1 MMRVVIT
8 RPREHFESAAGAL
21 RSRGMEPICFPT
33 IQIKT
38 VRGSQDLEAAL
49 NRLDQIDWAVFT
61 SANAVEAVWA
71 RLEQL
76 GTTLPQKL
84 RIAAVG
90 PKTAEQ
96 LAARGRSPDF
106 VPENYIAEAILP
118 GLGDL
123 SGKKVFLPLA
133 DLAKDTLEK
142 AIDQAGGTPIR
153 VTAYHTIPTEP
164 DPEALAEIRKGID
177 AVAFTSGS
185 TARNFAT
192 LITSAGLD
200 PFQLPGNPL
209 IACIGPKTEA
219 AARCVGFSVDVVA
232 EEYTL
237 EGLLDALITASRK

>member
-1 MMRVVIT
+1 MRVVIT
-8 RPREHFESAAGAL
+8 RPRKHFDSAAEAL
-21 RSRGMEPICFPT
+21 RARAVVPIYFPT
-33 IQIKT
+33 IQITT
-38 VRGSQDLEAAL
+38 VRESQDLEAAL
-49 NRLDQIDWAVFT
+49 NRLDEIDWAVFT

-106 VPENYIAEAILP
+106 VPQTYIAEAILP

-133 DLAKDTLEK
+133 DLAQDTL
-142 AIDQAGGTPIR
+142 ARAVDQAGGTPIQ
-153 VTAYHTIPTEP
+153 VTAYHTIPAKP
-164 DPEALAEIRKGID
+164 DPNALQEIRNGVD

-185 TARNFAT
+185 TARNFAALVAT
-192 LITSAGLD
+192 AGLD
-200 PFQLPGNPL
+200 PFDLPESPL

-219 AARCVGFSVDVVA
+219 AARAAGFAVDVVA

-237 EGLLDALITASRK
+237 EGLLDAIITAAQ